1 MAKEIQRTL
10 EYSNVLKPDDPS
22 PDNMIALQIDISEFF
37 FSFNWQVLFDMLAGK
52 ASCAYP
58 HTNLQPGDPMP
69 THPVFST
76 MLPIAVALAR
86 QKALLP
92 CYHKSRKVAHI
103 TFTTGFSQGDT
114 PGPRFSSLVLHFGIH
129 VTLQQFPDLD
139 VKGYGIMDDV
149 TILGI
154 ASHLGP
160 IYARMQ
166 LILKDCLHLD
176 INLTKSSLIALQL
189 YTIVSPDC
197 DLTPLYQEC
206 PDLRSLPVKTEQF
219 VCVGVPIGYLSFL
232 NMYMQHMIGELSMEF
247 QKLISYP
254 HQHDFLLMLRYCC
267 NQKSSIWN

>member
-1 MAKEIQRTL
+1 
-10 EYSNVLKPDDPS
+10 
-22 PDNMIALQIDISEFF
+22 
-37 FSFNWQVLFDMLAGK
+37 
-52 ASCAYP
+52 
-58 HTNLQPGDPMP
+58 MP
-69 THPVFST
+69 THPVVST

-86 QKALLP
+86 QSALLP

-219 VCVGVPIGYLSFL
+219 ECVGVPIGYLSFL